1 MAVLKVFQ
9 GQKEQAVLLLQKDE
23 AGQKKQMLQGKGG
36 VLWNRVL
43 SLAR

>member
-1 MAVLKVFQ
+1 MAVLKVYQ
-9 GQKEQAVLLLQKDE
+9 CQKDQSVLLLQKDE
-23 AGQKKQMLQGKGG
+23 AAEKQQMLQGKGD